1 MRKTKI
7 VCTLGPATDDET
19 LLSALISNGMDVA
32 RFNFSHGTHPEQ
44 LKRLTLLRSIAS
56 DKKTRI
62 ATMLD
67 TKGPEIRLG
76 LFANGEEE
84 LTSGNNFI
92 LTTEQV
98 AGTNAKAHVN
108 YQDLP
113 SRLNANDTI
122 YLDDGNVTLKVIST
136 SATDINCSVID
147 GGIISNRKK
156 VSIPDIVTG
165 LPAVT
170 DKDVLDIKFA
180 IKHHFDYI
188 AASFVR
194 SADHIIE
201 IRKILEEFH
210 STIKIIA
217 KIENREGLN
226 NINEIIKVADGIM
239 VARGDLGVEIPAEEV
254 PLRQKEMIKIC
265 RKVGKPVIIATQMLD
280 SMIRNPR
287 PTRAE
292 ASDVANAIFE
302 GADALML
309 SGETAAGEYPVEA
322 VQMMRKI
329 AVTTE
334 EGIKYPLPYDLTEVK
349 KTGITDAIG
358 QTVCNMAEMLGV
370 KAIITPTQSGYTA
383 RMIAKYRPAA
393 SIIAVTPVPQIES
406 ELNLIWGVKGLP
418 STPLVDTDDVLEEA
432 IGVALKNK
440 VIEEGDLVI
449 ITAGVPAAMPGGTN
463 LIKVHTVG
471 KVLTQGVGIGK
482 QSVTAPAILVR
493 DKADFARIKPD
504 SIIVCLQT
512 DASYVPFMA
521 RAAGIV
527 TELGGLTSH
536 AAIVGL
542 NFGKPVVVNAKNI
555 MKLVK
560 DGELITIDCER
571 GLIYSGRATIL

>member
-7 VCTLGPATDDET
+7 ICTLGPATD
-19 LLSALISNGMDVA
+19 SADILASLIENGMDVA
-32 RFNFSHGTHPEQ
+32 RFNFSHGTHEEQ
-44 LKRLTLLRSIAS
+44 LKRLTLLRSVAS
-56 DKKTRI
+56 NNKTRV

-76 LFANGEEE
+76 LFKDGKQE
-84 LTSGNNFI
+84 LTTGNKFI
-92 LTTEQV
+92 LTTEDYE
-98 AGTNAKAHVN
+98 GTNEKSHVN
-108 YQDLP
+108 YSELP
-113 SRLNANDTI
+113 SYVKKDDVI
-122 YLDDGNVTLKVIST
+122 FLDDRNITLKVLNKNETEIECY
-136 SATDINCSVID
+136 IVD
-147 GGIISNRKK
+147 GGIVSNRKK
-156 VSIPDIVTG
+156 VSIPDTVTG

-170 DKDVLDIKFA
+170 EKDILDIKFA
-180 IKHHFDYI
+180 IKHHYDYI

-194 SADHIIE
+194 SANHVIE
-201 IRKILEEFH
+201 IRKILEEYH
-210 STIKIIA
+210 SNIKIIA

-226 NINEIIKVADGIM
+226 NINEIIKVSDGIM

-254 PLRQKEMIKIC
+254 PLRQKEMIKLC
-265 RKVGKPVIIATQMLD
+265 RKAGKPVIIATQMLD

-302 GADALML
+302 GADAVML
-309 SGETAAGEYPVEA
+309 SGETAAGQHPIEA
-322 VQMMRKI
+322 VKMMRKI
-329 AVTTE
+329 AETTE
-334 EGIKYPLPYDLTEVK
+334 HGIQYPLPFIKDENA

-358 QTVCNMAEMLGV
+358 QTVCEMAQMLGV

-393 SIIAVTPVPQIES
+393 DIIAVTPVSQIES
-406 ELNLIWGVKGLP
+406 ELNLIWGVNALP
-418 STPLVDTDDVLEEA
+418 SAPLENTDDVLEEA
-432 IGVALKNK
+432 IAAALRNK
-440 VIEEGDLVI
+440 LIDEGDLVI

-463 LIKVHTVG
+463 LIKIHTVG

-482 QSVTAPAILVR
+482 HSITAKAVVVR
-493 DKADFARIKPD
+493 DRNDLARVNPD
-504 SIIVCLQT
+504 NIIVCVHT
-512 DASYVPFMA
+512 DASYVPVMA

-527 TELGGLTSH
+527 TEVGGLTSH

-542 NFGKPVVVNAKNI
+542 NFGKPVVVNAKDI